1 MALRHV
7 MPSRR
12 LVVRCVVAL
21 AGAAVSGCID
31 LTPGPS
37 GPQVLWRVPGHVSTQ
52 PLVVGTQVVV
62 AFQDGRVI
70 AYDGGSG
77 AFKWQRKFLGPFTGL
92 SLVRNGTRIIVPEYE
107 LHAVDAQT
115 GALLWTYG
123 GVTGTA
129 GVNTPAVS
137 GDTIFAADQASG
149 VAVALSAVTGEEY
162 WSVDLGEALFT
173 PSLAEGL
180 VLYGTRGFLGGP
192 RMGPYGAGHLIAL
205 DRSTGE
211 ERWRFP
217 LPDDPALTGS
227 GGSTNGGLVVGDRVI
242 VGGRTGRVYAIRL
255 SDGAL
260 LWDEPGGDPAGGWY
274 THAGLLMNGNA
285 VLVRG
290 DGVVEARSTDDGTVV
305 WQTRISSTDT
315 HAPVLCGVDLCTAF
329 GRVWIVSPDGV
340 IRWAHGGGNTG
351 IGYLSAPAVDVQ
363 GRMFIGGVRGNSDDQ
378 FFALKP
384 PVTVG
389 ATP

>member
-1 MALRHV
+1 MPIFRRALRSIL
-7 MPSRR
+7 P
-12 LVVRCVVAL
+12 L
-21 AGAAVSGCID
+21 ACAGLAACID
-31 LTPGPS
+31 LGPKPS
-37 GPQVLWRVPGHVSTQ
+37 GPPILWQVAGDVITQ

-62 AFQDGRVI
+62 AFRDGRVI

-77 AFKWQRKFLGPFTGL
+77 AFKWRRTFRGPFTGL
-92 SLVRNGTRIIVPEYE
+92 SLLRNGSRIIVPEYE

-129 GVNTPAVS
+129 GVNTPALS
-137 GDTIFAADQASG
+137 GDTIFVADQGSG
-149 VAVALSAVTGEEY
+149 VAVALNAATGEEY
-162 WSVDLGEALFT
+162 WSVDLGEAIFT

-192 RMGPYGAGHLIAL
+192 RQGPYGAGHLIAL
-205 DRSTGE
+205 DRATGE
-211 ERWRFP
+211 EQWRFP
-217 LPDDPALTGS
+217 LPDDPSLTGS

-242 VGGRTGRVYAIRL
+242 VGGRDSRVYAIRL

-260 LWDEPGGDPAGGWY
+260 LWEQPGGDPAGGWY

-290 DGVVEARSTDDGTVV
+290 DGIVEARSIDDGAVI
-305 WQTRISSTDT
+305 WETRISSTDT
-315 HAPVLCGVDLCTAF
+315 HAPVPCGIDLCTAF

-340 IRWAHGGGNTG
+340 IRWAHGGGDTG
-351 IGYLSAPAVDVQ
+351 IGYLSAPAVDFE
-363 GRMFIGGVRGNSDDQ
+363 GRMFIGAVRGNSDVQ
-378 FFALKP
+378 FFALMP

>member
-1 MALRHV
+1 

-217 LPDDPALTGS
+217 LPDDPALSGT

-242 VGGRTGRVYAIRL
+242 VGGRASRVYAVRL

-260 LWDEPGGDPAGGWY
+260 LWEQPGGDPVTGGWY
-274 THAGLLMNGNA
+274 THAGLLMDGNA
-285 VLVRG
+285 VLIRG
-290 DGVVEARSTDDGTVV
+290 DGIVEARSPDDGAVV
-305 WQTRISSTDT
+305 WETRISSTDT
-315 HAPVLCGVDLCTAF
+315 QAPVSCSPYLCTAL
-329 GRVWIVSPDGV
+329 GRVWV
-340 IRWAHGGGNTG
+340 INASGEVVWAHGGGSSGTT
-351 IGYLSAPAVDVQ
+351 YMSAPATDSN
-363 GRMFIGGVRGNSDDQ
+363 GRLFIGAVRGGTDTE
-378 FFALKP
+378 FRALRP
-384 PVTVG
+384 PVQIG